1 MSEIYIT
8 KNIFPGAESQYG
20 REFEKNWCCGKWFC
34 KHVFIMCSTGRWVF
48 FEVEHSPGIV
58 FRGSPPFTLFAHHWL
73 YWIKTDTRSV
83 CPNYTRS
90 WPCFKV
96 SDCCIDYTVCA
107 YLWRNLK
114 KKKKVHLVRQWVH
127 DIQYLLTFSLL
138 ISALWSINYI
148 PENSNLSCFA
158 SAFIKGSEYYRILF

>member
-1 MSEIYIT
+1 M
-8 KNIFPGAESQYG
+8 
-20 REFEKNWCCGKWFC
+20 
-34 KHVFIMCSTGRWVF
+34 FIMCSTGRWIF